1 MGKFT
6 FELSFKDVKIIK
18 HSLERR
24 IKIDSADYEKLKRLG
39 KNDMI
44 TDEGYKF
51 IKEYEEHIK
60 CLEHFVNE
68 MKSTG
73 YRHGSNIFGDKYL

>member
-1 MGKFT
+1 MSKFT

-24 IKIDSADYEKLKRLG
+24 IKIDSADYEKLKRFG

-51 IKEYEEHIK
+51 IKEHEEHIK